1 MKSMIMVFASSAL
14 AIFSLSI
21 PAPIFTIQASA
32 DGRMTG
38 AANCAGG
45 VCTKVTCPA
54 KTCSPTGSS
63 IAYDTRYCS
72 AANCRKK
79 N

>member
-1 MKSMIMVFASSAL
+1 MKWIIAGFATSAL

-21 PAPIFTIQASA
+21 PAPIFTTQASA

-38 AANCAGG
+38 TANCAGG
-45 VCTKVTCPA
+45 VCTKVSCPA

-63 IAYDTRYCS
+63 IAYDARYCS

-79 N
+79 